1 MSKVRW
7 VVPFSLCLALPAW
20 GQTASEI
27 AAAKQ
32 WFSEGMA
39 LEEKG
44 QFADALV
51 RFKKAM
57 AVKKTPQIVFHVGL
71 CELRTG
77 ALVEAL
83 VSFERAVELSKTEGN
98 AQVESAASAELTSLR
113 PRVPTLE
120 IVIVGQAAPKRVL
133 LDGTE
138 IAGATLGT
146 AMPVNPGAHEVI
158 AEFDDGTVKQ
168 RVSVAERGKGK
179 VELTPPAPGK
189 QPAATPVTGGAPPG
203 PKPAPTPEPT
213 PAAPPA
219 PSPSVVPWV
228 LIGGGVVFAAAGF
241 YTWKLRGDQIDALD
255 AMCPAKDDCPVE
267 RAGDVDDAESK
278 GRTYTTLS
286 FAAWG
291 IGAAALG
298 AGTVM
303 LLGSSSKERASA
315 QVGPVIGPGF
325 SGASLRGRF

>member
-1 MSKVRW
+1 MSKARW

-44 QFADALV
+44 QFAEALA

-57 AVKKTPQIVFHVGL
+57 AVKKTPQIVFHVGI
-71 CELRTG
+71 CELKTG

-83 VSFERAVELSKTEGN
+83 VSFERAVEAAKADGN
-98 AQVESAASAELTSLR
+98 AQVESAASAELTSLK

-120 IVIVGQAAPKRVL
+120 IAIAGQATPKRVL

-138 IAGATLGT
+138 IASATLGT
-146 AMPVNPGAHEVI
+146 PMPVNPGAHEIV
-158 AEFDDGTVKQ
+158 AEFDGGTVKQ
-168 RVSVAERGKGK
+168 KVSVAERGAGK
-179 VELTPPAPGK
+179 VTLTPP
-189 QPAATPVTGGAPPG
+189 PPG
-203 PKPAPTPEPT
+203 EAPTAK
-213 PAAPPA
+213 PAAPGASTTPKAAPA
-219 PSPSVVPWV
+219 PEPAPARPSPASPSVLPWV
-228 LIGGGVVFAAAGF
+228 LVGGGVVLAAAGF
-241 YTWKLRGDQIDALD
+241 YSWKLRGDQIDELD
-255 AMCPAKDDCPVE
+255 AMCGSKDDCPVE
-267 RAGDVDDAESK
+267 LAGEVDDAESK

-286 FAAWG
+286 FVSWG

-303 LLGSSSKERASA
+303 LLGSSSKERAAA
-315 QVGPVIGPGF
+315 QVSPVIGPGF